1 MPPPLH
7 KNPKFAFSVLST
19 AVLAVFAAPSLGAD
33 FTSADSSV
41 HVGTFEYSYVAVES
55 QPEQQWNEDVKIHDI
70 QVETSRYGSSS
81 DKKYGLIGYYQNN
94 SSSATINGLLSVEN
108 LYLYNDFPQD
118 KIGDVAGVFVD
129 SGSLAVTGGIVVN
142 GFKHEILYNNVSSGN
157 SDIEAVVKGIALSN
171 MTLTSAPKLE
181 VSELETN
188 AVANGDSVV
197 AGIDLSNITAQGL
210 TSFYV
215 DSVTNTN
222 PEASNG
228 RYDIASADTFGLR
241 IADSSFDQKLS
252 ATVNN
257 VSTGFGHIAGV
268 DITDTKGKLEFS
280 KISVD
285 GLNQTMHD
293 GNSGS
298 KFDAF
303 GLHVNLGSS
312 QEKETSVS
320 VDVLTVKNITSS
332 GAYGGTDL
340 AAVMV
345 GSSLG
350 ITDTVPSNT
359 GTASLVADS
368 IEVDTVTVSG
378 TSDKGDDITGI
389 TIGRKATL
397 QANSASV
404 KNITVTSAT
413 YGGNED
419 IAGLN
424 LIGGKATL
432 GSLTVDGM
440 VFESEYGGSMDGVFA
455 DSGEFHADQLT
466 VQNMKQT
473 GNSSSSVAAFRS
485 AGGTKTT
492 IGSLKISQL
501 SAESPDYL
509 SGVVISEGTFEVTGS
524 AYIDAG
530 QGTALAMWDTDA
542 DAEMRFGGTSLY
554 AKGSTETAGKIV
566 VDAVEAYLEGE
577 VKVHDGGSF
586 IASAGGNSSRLR
598 IVNLYAE
605 ENPPQWESFPEDL
618 GYPPGYGYWKGL
630 SNADIDGLVA
640 GTGNLQI
647 TVTGSEDIGLVDI
660 DRSAIV
666 RTQSSDEYKGVIS
679 AQTDVVVAGAAI
691 KSNAGGDVRLDNE
704 TSRYEIYGDVIAG
717 SGSSQLS
724 DPSFEE
730 AWEEYYKPNG
740 VQLVGGQVSLGGQN
754 LKVVGDVY
762 AANGGKVSMNL
773 TGSAYFEGRADDYH
787 ELNDKLAGEVFH
799 NATFVTPMNPYNK
812 EGALILT
819 AGSIDIKMADESQW
833 LVRGQSFINSLAF
846 AEGFTGKVDLSK
858 DENSSL
864 SIGTLSG
871 SGNFVMRLNADPSKS
886 DMLYVRTLENGAN
899 YTITM
904 PETVTRDVASFED
917 LHGLRIA
924 TSNSGEAS
932 FKVQMKD
939 MGVRNLTLD
948 VVSEKYD
955 ENDPDNVRYNGEGNG
970 EGVWK
975 PGNDV
980 VTEVYG
986 DNGKNWIIDVTSA
999 QEQIKNEA
1007 AEQTLSDAAQA
1018 LIGTARG
1025 TYWNA
1030 IEIDRFSNRAGDM
1043 RYVSGTEGAWVRVR
1057 HSRFGTDSGVGNF
1070 RSEGM
1075 TYQVGYD
1082 HAFIT
1087 NGGRQIV
1094 GAAFD
1099 YLDND
1104 VDYRSLSGNGN
1115 VDRYGLTVYS
1125 TWLGDNGGY
1134 VDIVGRYGVL
1144 DNDFTIT
1151 NGSGRV
1157 VKAAYQN
1164 HILGLSAEVGH
1175 KLTNDSTG
1183 WFLEPSVQLQYVRV
1197 TEADYATNQG
1207 TMVDQEGIDSV
1218 ISRAG
1223 FRFGKMFEGN
1233 KSGSVYAK
1241 ADWFREYQGEQTL
1254 NFKDITTSRAGDA
1267 ISIDNKGNWFDVGFG
1282 AQIGLGDNAFGFAD
1296 VEYRFGNDLER
1307 TWIFNIGGRL
1317 TF

>member
-1 MPPPLH
+1 MCIDLPPPICIKGRKYSHLCLAILA
-7 KNPKFAFSVLST
+7 AFSLPSSAETITT
-19 AVLAVFAAPSLGAD
+19 AVDTVKH
-33 FTSADSSV
+33 DS
-41 HVGTFEYSYVAVES
+41 GTSYVAVNVDENNKS
-55 QPEQQWNEDVKIHDI
+55 WNSDLLIKDI
-70 QVETSRYGSSS
+70 SKDLRNS
-81 DKKYGLIGYYQNN
+81 YGLIGYYQSSENADISGNLDISNLSISNTLERYDSFSAIAGAEISQGTFSSNGRISVSGLTHTSVYDRGEVDSDEYVKGISLSSAVLEGVTELHVDGITSNLSQDGSIYGVDWNDSKATSLSQISVSNISGLSPMNGDDSANVYGLNVNGGDLGSQDNRVALTITNISTRNGNLNGVNIKNN
-94 SSSATINGLLSVEN
+94 SS
-108 LYLYNDFPQD
+108 Y
-118 KIGDVAGVFVD
+118 
-129 SGSLAVTGGIVVN
+129 
-142 GFKHEILYNNVSSGN
+142 
-157 SDIEAVVKGIALSN
+157 
-171 MTLTSAPKLE
+171 
-181 VSELETN
+181 
-188 AVANGDSVV
+188 
-197 AGIDLSNITAQGL
+197 
-210 TSFYV
+210 
-215 DSVTNTN
+215 
-222 PEASNG
+222 
-228 RYDIASADTFGLR
+228 
-241 IADSSFDQKLS
+241 FD
-252 ATVNN
+252 TVN
-257 VSTGFGHIAGV
+257 IQ
-268 DITDTKGKLEFS
+268 
-280 KISVD
+280 
-285 GLNQTMHD
+285 GLNQGGTASDSLGTSFFGFQVSHA
-293 GNSGS
+293 S
-298 KFDAF
+298 KE
-303 GLHVNLGSS
+303 
-312 QEKETSVS
+312 QETTSVDIAGTLS
-320 VDVLTVKNITSS
+320 VS
-332 GAYGGTDL
+332 DL
-340 AAVMV
+340 DIQGLQYMDAAAVMV
-345 GSSLG
+345 GSEVGRNDTDNHKNGDGRASLTATEISVSDVDVKSTG
-350 ITDTVPSNT
+350 SGTFFFSGVAVGRDAELTAEKVLVSDVEINHTHNYNSSRYNRFMSGFSANY
-359 GTASLVADS
+359 GTANITSLTVENIKDIGGLYDS
-368 IEVDTVTVSG
+368 ETIGVINTNSQMNVGDLTVNDISGKSVYGVLVTNYSRNGDYLASLSVNNLKITNLSGSKGDVTGISVEMGGEVTVSNSALINVGEEEMAVVGQDSTNIKFLGNSFKTVG
-378 TSDKGDDITGI
+378 TVLARETLVLNAKESYLTGSLRAESSGALITGENANGIFEI
-389 TIGRKATL
+389 TRVAQPLNWIG
-397 QANSASV
+397 NDE
-404 KNITVTSAT
+404 
-413 YGGNED
+413 YGRWTG
-419 IAGLN
+419 
-424 LIGGKATL
+424 
-432 GSLTVDGM
+432 
-440 VFESEYGGSMDGVFA
+440 ESE
-455 DSGEFHADQLT
+455 
-466 VQNMKQT
+466 N
-473 GNSSSSVAAFRS
+473 
-485 AGGTKTT
+485 
-492 IGSLKISQL
+492 
-501 SAESPDYL
+501 
-509 SGVVISEGTFEVTGS
+509 
-524 AYIDAG
+524 IDA
-530 QGTALAMWDTDA
+530 
-542 DAEMRFGGTSLY
+542 
-554 AKGSTETAGKIV
+554 
-566 VDAVEAYLEGE
+566 
-577 VKVHDGGSF
+577 
-586 IASAGGNSSRLR
+586 
-598 IVNLYAE
+598 LYAE
-605 ENPPQWESFPEDL
+605 DEDSALLPNTMTEPEEYATIDL
-618 GYPPGYGYWKGL
+618 NRNMVIRSQNSKEYEG
-630 SNADIDGLVA
+630 ADTAHEGFIA
-640 GTGNLQI
+640 
-647 TVTGSEDIGLVDI
+647 
-660 DRSAIV
+660 
-666 RTQSSDEYKGVIS
+666 
-679 AQTDVVVAGAAI
+679 AGAAVRA
-691 KSNAGGDVRLDNE
+691 NAGGKILLDDSE
-704 TSRYEIYGDVIAG
+704 SHYEIYGNVIAG
-717 SGSSQLS
+717 NGSDLLTMPGMEQTLEDILSQGNKLFGGRIS
-724 DPSFEE
+724 LGGKDL
-730 AWEEYYKPNG
+730 
-740 VQLVGGQVSLGGQN
+740 QLVG
-754 LKVVGDVY
+754 DVF
-762 AANGGKVSMNL
+762 AANGGKISLDLNGNAL
-773 TGSAYFEGRADDYH
+773 FEGRADDYH
-787 ELNDKLAGEVFH
+787 ELKDELKGQVFH
-799 NATFVTPMNPYNK
+799 NATFVSNDC
-812 EGALILT
+812 ALKDGMFIHD
-819 AGSIDIKMADESQW
+819 AGDISITMSENATWIA
-833 LVRGQSFINSLAF
+833 RGQSFVNSLAF
-846 AEGFTGKVDLSK
+846 SEGFDGKVDLSK

-975 PGNDV
+975 PGDDV

-1104 VDYRSLSGNGN
+1104 VDYRSFSGNGN

-1157 VKAAYQN
+1157 VKADYQN

-1267 ISIDNKGNWFDVGFG
+1267 ISIDNKGNWFDVGLG